1 MRIIFILFISMLTLL
16 SCTQDENKNSYI
28 PKPSPPSGY
37 ITKSYN
43 YDLGKYE
50 YIPSNAF
57 STKAN

>member
-1 MRIIFILFISMLTLL
+1 MLTLL
-16 SCTQDENKNSYI
+16 SCTQNENKIDCI
-28 PKPSPPSGY
+28 PKPNPPSGY